1 MFYQRIVL
9 SGYVD
14 VEAPGYES
22 FPGKVSMSYRFVEK
36 TFTFTSSV
44 DFDEYHHTGYYA
56 IPGQPISVE
65 VVGALPKSS

>member
-14 VEAPGYES
+14 VVAPGYES
-22 FPGKVSMSYRFVEK
+22 FPGKVNTTYKYVEK

-44 DFDEYHHTGYYA
+44 DFDEYHQTGYYA
-56 IPGQPISVE
+56 MPGQPITV
-65 VVGALPKSS
+65 